1 MPEDSAPKKPKKLTL
16 GEFVETNQRLLSV
29 LGIFAALTVFGGNLP
44 EPLIGQMLSFSCLS
58 ITILIAIEVW
68 RRLPMD
74 FYDLDKLSN
83 QAELSVVFFWLF
95 LFISTFIL
103 IVNWIF
109 GFPEIS
115 EPLIQALLVIPAG
128 SIVVLF
134 LVIMRAIYARIMKIE
149 SIRKVVSR
157 IWFFQFL
164 RNQIIRLPRFVQ
176 FLFFLICLLIFL
188 FVTLLITSWPAF
200 YVNKVFAELNEEK
213 RTLVKPVTFANAR
226 FINTTFTNVVVIT
239 NYIPMAKPK
248 LVEPVVMQSQSLSN
262 NSILPSQS
270 HQKH

>member
-1 MPEDSAPKKPKKLTL
+1 VIQLWCVRTPCAAEYLGMTHLYWNKLPNHRETRVNDMPEDSAPKKPKKLTL

-103 IVNWIF
+103 IVN
-109 GFPEIS
+109 GY
-115 EPLIQALLVIPAG
+115 LA
-128 SIVVLF
+128 F
-134 LVIMRAIYARIMKIE
+134 LK
-149 SIRKVVSR
+149 
-157 IWFFQFL
+157 FQ
-164 RNQIIRLPRFVQ
+164 N
-176 FLFFLICLLIFL
+176 
-188 FVTLLITSWPAF
+188 
-200 YVNKVFAELNEEK
+200 
-213 RTLVKPVTFANAR
+213 
-226 FINTTFTNVVVIT
+226 
-239 NYIPMAKPK
+239 
-248 LVEPVVMQSQSLSN
+248 
-262 NSILPSQS
+262 
-270 HQKH
+270 H